1 MKINLGKHNYF
12 MHVKVEIKNFVEINR
27 ISSNT
32 CNRYKWIVI
41 IKTKQKKII
50 ITV

>member
-1 MKINLGKHNYF
+1 

-41 IKTKQKKII
+41 IKTKQKNNNNYSLMC
-50 ITV
+50 VVL